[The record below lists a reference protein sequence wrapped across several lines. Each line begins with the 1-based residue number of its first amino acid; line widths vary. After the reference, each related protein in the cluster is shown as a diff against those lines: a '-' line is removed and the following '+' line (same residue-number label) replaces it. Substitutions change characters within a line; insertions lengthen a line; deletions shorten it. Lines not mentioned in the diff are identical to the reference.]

1 MSEPLSLLIVDD
13 NPDDRMLVLRE
24 IRRVIPDA
32 RVDQAS
38 DPVALETLLAQGH
51 AWDVAVTDYQLRWS
65 TGLDVFHRLRALYPQ
80 LPVIMFTASGN
91 EELAVEAL
99 KQGID
104 DYITKAPRHYGRVP
118 YAILACADRKRRR
131 EEAAVALAAQQ
142 RSEALLKLALE
153 SAKMEPWSFDPRT
166 RQLSVRPAFVGLAAA
181 ENARAVDG
189 LFDAV
194 HPDDVETLRHAARR
208 ALAEGTRFDS
218 EFRMRV
224 RGQWRWLRVAGT
236 RNAEGG
242 LVGIVEDIS
251 ERKRVEQQL
260 LEADRQKD
268 QFIATLGHELRNPLA
283 PIRYALQLL
292 ADADDA
298 TMVAHAR
305 AVITRQADT
314 MARLLDQLLDLS
326 QIAQGRVQ
334 LARERIDLRDV
345 VRHAIED
352 ARLSA
357 NGAGQVLTEALPP
370 EPMSVDGDA
379 VRLKQVFDNLLQNA
393 LKFTPENGSIDVA
406 MKREGD
412 EVLVRVSDTGL
423 GIPPDMLERVF
434 EPLVQVNTGPGSATR
449 GGLGIGL
456 AVVRELV
463 ALHHG
468 SVSASSRGP
477 AQGSE
482 FQLRLPLAEPLSAA
496 RPVADAVEARD
507 SGPLKVLVAD
517 DQPDAAN
524 TLGLVVRRL
533 GHEVRTALDGLQ
545 ARAIAES
552 WRPDV
557 MLLDIGM
564 PGLSGDEL
572 ARWVREQPW
581 GAQPRLVAVTGWGGE
596 EDRIALQEAGFDAHL
611 VKTAPIEQLLQELRR
626 SL

>member
-1 MSEPLSLLIVDD
+1 MSDALSLLLVDD
-13 NPDDRMLVLRE
+13 NPDDRTLVLRE

-32 RVDQAS
+32 RVDEVGDAA
-38 DPVALETLLAQGH
+38 ALERLIEDGRS
-51 AWDVAVTDYQLRWS
+51 WDVAVTDYQLRWA
-65 TGLDVFHRLRALYPQ
+65 TGLDVFRLLRAAREG

-104 DYITKAPRHYGRVP
+104 DYITKAPKHYGRVP

-131 EEAAVALAAQQ
+131 EEAAAALAARQ

-153 SAKMEPWSFDPRT
+153 AARMAPWEFDPRT
-166 RQLSVRPAFVGLAAA
+166 RQLAVRPAFAGLTA
-181 ENARAVDG
+181 EESARPVDA
-189 LFDAV
+189 LFDAM
-194 HPDDVETLRHAARR
+194 HPEDAQALIDAGRR
-208 ALAEGTRFDS
+208 ALAEGARFER
-218 EFRMRV
+218 EFRMRI
-224 RGQWRWLRVAGT
+224 REQWRWLRVAGI
-236 RNAEGG
+236 RNVNGG
-242 LVGIVEDIS
+242 LVGVVEDIT

-292 ADADDA
+292 AEPGEPAV
-298 TMVAHAR
+298 VAHAR
-305 AVITRQADT
+305 AVITRQVDT

-326 QIAQGRVQ
+326 RIAQGRVH
-334 LARERIDLRDV
+334 LSCSRIDLREV
-345 VRHAIED
+345 VQHAIED
-352 ARLSA
+352 ARPTA
-357 NGAGQVLTEALPP
+357 HGAGQVLTATLPG
-370 EPMSVDGDA
+370 EPAVVDGDA
-379 VRLKQVFDNLLQNA
+379 VRLKQVFDNLIQNA
-393 LKFTPENGSIDVA
+393 IKFTPEGGAIDVA
-406 MKREGD
+406 LTVDRGD
-412 EVLVRVSDTGL
+412 AVVRVCDTGL

-434 EPLVQVNTGPGSATR
+434 EPLVQVNSGPGSATR

-468 SVSASSRGP
+468 TVRASDRGP
-477 AQGSE
+477 VQGTE
-482 FQLRLPLAEPLSAA
+482 FVVRLPLCDRDAAERPL
-496 RPVADAVEARD
+496 ADAGTTPGTE
-507 SGPLKVLVAD
+507 PLKVLVAD

-564 PGLSGDEL
+564 PGLSGDDL

-581 GAQPRLVAVTGWGGE
+581 GTQPRLVAVTGWGGE
-596 EDRIALQEAGFDAHL
+596 EDRLALQRAGFDAHL
-611 VKTAPIEQLLQELRR
+611 VKTAPIEQLLLELRR